1 VDLVLAELA
10 EDAAPRL
17 FDGGLY
23 LAERLCVIS
32 NRVAS
37 GCVAMLCCLRVLFEV
52 RRFQTARR
60 Y

>member
-1 VDLVLAELA
+1 VDLVLTALA

-23 LAERLCVIS
+23 LAERLCSPSASSS

-52 RRFQTARR
+52 R
-60 Y
+60 